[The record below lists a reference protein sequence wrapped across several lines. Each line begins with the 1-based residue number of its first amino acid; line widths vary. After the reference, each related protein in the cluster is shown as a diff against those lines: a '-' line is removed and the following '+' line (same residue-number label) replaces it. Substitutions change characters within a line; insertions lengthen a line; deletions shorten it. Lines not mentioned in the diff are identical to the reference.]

1 MAFLDVVNT
10 ISRKQILPGL
20 VDQIFK
26 AGPTLAYIKRNCL
39 AKWTGF
45 QMQENFLYG
54 MMNVEAYQPG
64 DSFDISQSQIFTG
77 GTITPRY
84 YNVAV
89 PALLE
94 KIKIEYAGPEAVFNY
109 VDVLMQAAALT
120 MSAKL
125 ATDIFEHGQT
135 SAGVVQDRTKL
146 INGLA
151 EALNDGSTT
160 DFRGRSFANYLTVAR
175 SSVGTAGSVGALN
188 SPMDATS
195 GAVAANIGGSI
206 SYPVLEQAY
215 NSVVYGTEQP
225 DLIVTTNKGLSYI
238 KMAFQAQ
245 QRFEGTSLDFGFS
258 GMKFN
263 SSTIFQDRYAPGT
276 TTISGPES
284 TKLSRLQALD
294 GTNSTVS
301 GETLWILNTK
311 YIRFFVSTD
320 SLYGFGFTGFLPAQ
334 DNSVVVG
341 HYKYAGTMSVQA
353 PRLMRVLFGIT
364 G

>member
-1 MAFLDVVNT
+1 MAFLDVVNSL
-10 ISRKQILPGL
+10 SRKHIVPGL
-20 VDQIFK
+20 VDEVFK

-39 AKWTGF
+39 QKWFGF

-54 MMNVEAYQPG
+54 MMNVEAYLPG

-77 GTITPRY
+77 GTLTPRY
-84 YNVAV
+84 YNVSV

-94 KIKIEYAGPEAVFNY
+94 KIKIEYAGQEAVFNY

-125 ATDIFEHGQT
+125 AIDIFEHGQSSST
-135 SAGVVQDRTKL
+135 VVQDRTKL

-151 EALNDGSTT
+151 EAVNDGVTT
-160 DFRGRSFANYLTVAR
+160 DFRGRTFPSYLTLAR
-175 SSVGTAGSVGALN
+175 NDANIGSALN
-188 SPMDATS
+188 SPMTASAGT
-195 GAVAANIGGSI
+195 VAANVGGSI
-206 SYPVLEQAY
+206 SYPILEQAY
-215 NSVVYGTEQP
+215 NSVVIGTEQP

-245 QRFEGTSLDFGFS
+245 QRFEGTSLDFGFQ
-258 GMKFN
+258 GVKFN
-263 SSTIFQDRYAPGT
+263 NATIFQDRYAPGSAAVT
-276 TTISGPES
+276 TQETA
-284 TKLSRLQALD
+284 KLGLTALD
-294 GTNSTVS
+294 GTSSTVA
-301 GETLWILNTK
+301 GETLWFLNTK
-311 YIRFFVSTD
+311 YIRFYVSND

-341 HYKYAGTMSVQA
+341 HYKFAGTASVQA

>member
-1 MAFLDVVNT
+1 MAFLDVVNS
-10 ISRKQILPGL
+10 ISRKIIVPGL
-20 VDQIFK
+20 TDQIFK

-39 AKWTGF
+39 QKWQGF

-54 MMNVEAYQPG
+54 MMNVEPYLPG
-64 DSFDISQSQIFTG
+64 DSFDISQAQIFTG

-94 KIKIEYAGPEAVFNY
+94 KVKIEYAGQEAVFNY

-135 SAGVVQDRTKL
+135 SSTVVQDRTKV

-151 EALNDGSTT
+151 EALSDGTST
-160 DFRGRSFANYLTVAR
+160 DFRGRTFPSYLTVTRAD
-175 SSVGTAGSVGALN
+175 ANFQGATPLN
-188 SPMDATS
+188 SPMTAAAGTI
-195 GAVAANIGGSI
+195 AANVGGSI
-206 SYPVLEQAY
+206 SYPVLEQGF
-215 NSVVYGTEQP
+215 NSVVYGTETP
-225 DLIVTTNKGLSYI
+225 DLIITTNKGLSYI

-245 QRFEGTSLDFGFS
+245 QRFEGTSLDFGFQ
-258 GMKFN
+258 GVKFN
-263 SSTIFQDRYAPGT
+263 SATIFQDRYAPG
-276 TTISGPES
+276 SAAVS
-284 TKLSRLQALD
+284 TMEASKLGLAALD
-294 GTNSTVS
+294 GTSSTVA
-301 GETLWILNTK
+301 GETLWYLNTK
-311 YIRFFVSTD
+311 YIRFYVSTD

-341 HYKYAGTMSVQA
+341 HYKYAGTMTVQA